1 MDVQGTDKVY
11 KKFSNK
17 LKGETIFP
25 LSVYNKDMLEEVKKA
40 FIALR
45 DSEGDNSKQV
55 KAKDT
60 FMSLNIPEGTVFP
73 DEKEF

>member
-1 MDVQGTDKVY
+1 
-11 KKFSNK
+11 
-17 LKGETIFP
+17 
-25 LSVYNKDMLEEVKKA
+25 MLEEVKKA

-45 DSEGDNSKQV
+45 DSEGDNSKQM